1 MRNNRIRF
9 VFFVFFL
16 SLCFNILAQQTTLT
30 GAIVIGNTEVMSYKI
45 TYKLNNNVLSGYSL
59 CDENGNEE
67 TKARITGYYN
77 PKNKTLNFE
86 EKSIISTKSKT
97 PSDEFCLMKVNG
109 NFEKKGG
116 KLIYTGKFESRSY
129 NSLISCASGTLAL
142 LTEKSMNEIATKAT
156 RALKKAPIPDSMKK
170 DTEEKLI
177 PTNWVR
183 NVSELGSG
191 SVKEIELKSNDYQLD
206 LVDDR
211 FQDGDKISLYKNN
224 VKVVSGLEITNQ
236 VKSFKFTTSDKE
248 KDVTFTIKA
257 DDEGAIA
264 LTTVNAALR
273 SGNEVNMI
281 KICLNK
287 GESVKIVLRK
297 SHQ

>member
-30 GAIVIGNTEVMSYKI
+30 GAIVIGNMEVMSYKI

-97 PSDEFCLMKVNG
+97 PVDEFCLMKVNG

-116 KLIYTGKFESRSY
+116 KLIYTGKFESRSH
-129 NSLISCASGTLAL
+129 STLINCASGTLAL
-142 LTEKSMNEIATKAT
+142 LTEKSMNEFATKANKVI
-156 RALKKAPIPDSMKK
+156 KKAPIPDSMMKNIEKK
-170 DTEEKLI
+170 PI

-183 NVSELGSG
+183 NVSELSAG
-191 SVKEIELKSNDYQLD
+191 SVKEIGLKSNDFQLD

-211 FQDGDKISLYKNN
+211 FQDGDKITLYKNS

-236 VKSFKFTTSDKE
+236 VRSFKFTTSDKE

-257 DDEGAIA
+257 DDEGSIA
-264 LTTVNAALR
+264 LTTVNAVLR

-297 SHQ
+297 VH